1 MTGQIL
7 IQQLFNAL
15 SLGSIYAL
23 LALGL
28 AVVFSI
34 LGLLNFAFGEII
46 TVTAYTM
53 VLLVSTGVPFLAAA
67 PIGVLAG
74 VLMSVFTEFVAFRPL
89 RRAPAY
95 AVVFSSFAVSLLVQ
109 AFIRNVVSPRPQGL
123 AVPSWLDQVITI
135 GGVRFPALSIVT
147 IVIAVI
153 SMIALTAL
161 LQKSRH
167 GLAMRAA
174 AEDFQATRLMGA
186 QAGRLILL
194 AFAVSGTLAGIA
206 GVLWIAK
213 TGSAT
218 PDMGF
223 NPLLQAF
230 VAVVLGGMGSLRG
243 AVVGGF
249 ALAFVEVGL
258 QIFLPGDLVPYVQAI
273 SLLVV
278 IVVLYVRP
286 QGFARKVEERV
297 A

>member
-1 MTGQIL
+1 MTAQLL

-15 SLGSIYAL
+15 SIGSIYAL

-28 AVVFSI
+28 AVVFSV
-34 LGLLNFAFGEII
+34 LGLLNFAYGEII
-46 TVTAYTM
+46 TVTSYTM
-53 VLLVSTGVPFLAAA
+53 VLLVSMGVPLLAAA
-67 PIGVLAG
+67 PIGVIAG
-74 VLMSVFTEFVAFRPL
+74 ILMSVFTEAVAFRPL
-89 RRAPAY
+89 RKAPAY

-123 AVPSWLDQVITI
+123 AVPAWLDQVITI
-135 GGVRFPALSIVT
+135 GGVRFPALSLVT
-147 IVIAVI
+147 IVIAVL

-161 LQKSRH
+161 LQKSKH

-174 AEDFQATRLMGA
+174 AEDFEATRLMGA
-186 QAGRLILL
+186 KAGRLILL

-243 AVVGGF
+243 AVAGGF

-258 QIFLPGDLVPYVQAI
+258 QVFLPREFVPYVQAI

-278 IVVLYVRP
+278 IIVLYVRP
-286 QGFARKVEERV
+286 QGFARRVEERV